1 MYLCIYVFMYL
12 CIKIITHFFILL
24 MCILFFLK
32 LTHYKLSQYFA
43 FLRNATYP
51 KSVGYFFYRKEAT
64 MNALKKLSFCALL
77 SLGLF
82 AQTAHAESF
91 LDIADYPSWLKVN
104 FFKHDHYLNQYVG
117 SASIVK
123 ERNDFY
129 SNYILYDDK
138 LPPEKN
144 AEKIAL
150 LRARMNAYSTLESVL
165 LTTKMHN
172 RIVKALQTKN
182 DAINDL
188 FGLVNFLV
196 SKSILAKR
204 FVDTTNHRVY
214 VMVQFPFIQP
224 EDLIAYFKAKHIN
237 LSPTSTTNLSAI
249 LNKALFHL

>member
-1 MYLCIYVFMYL
+1 
-12 CIKIITHFFILL
+12 
-24 MCILFFLK
+24 
-32 LTHYKLSQYFA
+32 
-43 FLRNATYP
+43 
-51 KSVGYFFYRKEAT
+51 

-91 LDIADYPSWLKVN
+91 QDIADYPSWLKVN
-104 FFKHDHYLNQYVG
+104 FFKHDHYLNQYIG

-150 LRARMNAYSTLESVL
+150 LRAKMNAYSTLESVL
-165 LTTKMHN
+165 ITKMHN
-172 RIVKALQTKN
+172 HIVKALQVKN
-182 DAINDL
+182 DTINDL
-188 FGLVNFLV
+188 FDLVNFLV

-204 FVDTTNHRVY
+204 FVDATNHRVY

-224 EDLIAYFKAKHIN
+224 EDLIAYFKAKRIN
-237 LSPTSTTNLSAI
+237 LSSTSATNLTAI
-249 LNKALFHL
+249 LNKALFHI

>member
-1 MYLCIYVFMYL
+1 
-12 CIKIITHFFILL
+12 
-24 MCILFFLK
+24 
-32 LTHYKLSQYFA
+32 
-43 FLRNATYP
+43 
-51 KSVGYFFYRKEAT
+51 

-82 AQTAHAESF
+82 AQTAHAES
-91 LDIADYPSWLKVN
+91 LKDITDYPSWLKVN
-104 FFKHDHYLNQYVG
+104 FFKHDHYLNQYIG
-117 SASIVK
+117 SAIIVK

-165 LTTKMHN
+165 LTKMRN
-172 RIVKALQTKN
+172 RIVKVLQVKN

-204 FVDTTNHRVY
+204 FVDTINHRVY
-214 VMVQFPFIQP
+214 VMMQFPFIQP
-224 EDLIAYFKAKHIN
+224 EDLIAYFKAKRIN
-237 LSPTSTTNLSAI
+237 LSPTSATNLSTL
-249 LNKALFHL
+249 LNKALFYL

>member
-1 MYLCIYVFMYL
+1 
-12 CIKIITHFFILL
+12 
-24 MCILFFLK
+24 
-32 LTHYKLSQYFA
+32 
-43 FLRNATYP
+43 
-51 KSVGYFFYRKEAT
+51 

-82 AQTAHAESF
+82 VQTAHAES
-91 LDIADYPSWLKVN
+91 LKDITDYPSWLKVN
-104 FFKHDHYLNQYVG
+104 FFKHDHYLNQYIG
-117 SASIVK
+117 SAIIVK

-165 LTTKMHN
+165 LTKMN
-172 RIVKALQTKN
+172 RIVKVFQTKN

-188 FGLVNFLV
+188 FGLVDFLV

-237 LSPTSTTNLSAI
+237 LSSTSATNLSAI
-249 LNKALFHL
+249 LNKALFRI

>member
-1 MYLCIYVFMYL
+1 
-12 CIKIITHFFILL
+12 
-24 MCILFFLK
+24 
-32 LTHYKLSQYFA
+32 
-43 FLRNATYP
+43 
-51 KSVGYFFYRKEAT
+51 

-82 AQTAHAESF
+82 AQTAHAKS
-91 LDIADYPSWLKVN
+91 LKDTINYPDWLKVN
-104 FFKHDHYLNQYVG
+104 FFKHDRYLNQYVG
-117 SASIVK
+117 SAIIVK

-144 AEKIAL
+144 AEQIAL
-150 LRARMNAYSTLESVL
+150 LRAKMNAYSTLESVL
-165 LTTKMHN
+165 ITTKMHN
-172 RIVKALQTKN
+172 RIVKVLQVKN

-204 FVDTTNHRVY
+204 FVDATNHRVY

-224 EDLIAYFKAKHIN
+224 EELIAYFKAKRVN
-237 LSPTSTTNLSAI
+237 LSPTSATNLSAI
-249 LNKALFHL
+249 LNKALFHI

>member
-1 MYLCIYVFMYL
+1 
-12 CIKIITHFFILL
+12 
-24 MCILFFLK
+24 
-32 LTHYKLSQYFA
+32 
-43 FLRNATYP
+43 
-51 KSVGYFFYRKEAT
+51 

-82 AQTAHAESF
+82 AQTVHAES
-91 LDIADYPSWLKVN
+91 LKDIADYPGWLKVN
-104 FFKHDHYLNQYVG
+104 FFKHDHYLNQYIG

-129 SNYILYDDK
+129 SNYILYNDK

-165 LTTKMHN
+165 ITTKMHN
-172 RIVKALQTKN
+172 RIVKVLQTKN

-188 FGLVNFLV
+188 FGLVDFLV

-224 EDLIAYFKAKHIN
+224 EDLIAYFKEKHIN

-249 LNKALFHL
+249 LNKALFHI

>member
-1 MYLCIYVFMYL
+1 
-12 CIKIITHFFILL
+12 
-24 MCILFFLK
+24 
-32 LTHYKLSQYFA
+32 
-43 FLRNATYP
+43 
-51 KSVGYFFYRKEAT
+51 

-82 AQTAHAESF
+82 AQTVHAESF
-91 LDIADYPSWLKVN
+91 QDIADYPSWLKVN
-104 FFKHDHYLNQYVG
+104 FFKHDHYLNQYIG
-117 SASIVK
+117 SAIIVK

-150 LRARMNAYSTLESVL
+150 LRARMNAYSSLESVL
-165 LTTKMHN
+165 ITKMRN
-172 RIVKALQTKN
+172 RICKALQVKN
-182 DAINDL
+182 NAISHL
-188 FGLVNFLV
+188 FGLVDFLT

-204 FVDTTNHRVY
+204 FVDSINHRVY

-224 EDLIAYFKAKHIN
+224 EDLIAYFKAKRID
-237 LSPTSTTNLSAI
+237 LSLTSATNLSAL

>member
-1 MYLCIYVFMYL
+1 
-12 CIKIITHFFILL
+12 
-24 MCILFFLK
+24 
-32 LTHYKLSQYFA
+32 
-43 FLRNATYP
+43 
-51 KSVGYFFYRKEAT
+51 

-91 LDIADYPSWLKVN
+91 QDIADYPGWLKVN
-104 FFKHDHYLNQYVG
+104 FFKHDHYLNQYIG
-117 SASIVK
+117 SAGIVK

-150 LRARMNAYSTLESVL
+150 LRAKMNAYSTLESVL
-165 LTTKMHN
+165 ITTKMHH
-172 RIVKALQTKN
+172 RIVKALHVKN
-182 DAINDL
+182 NVISPL
-188 FGLVNFLV
+188 FGLVDFLT

-224 EDLIAYFKAKHIN
+224 EDLIAYFKAKRIS
-237 LSPTSTTNLSAI
+237 LSSASATHLSAV